1 MRLLERAVLLV
12 ACLAGCTRR
21 SQGTPPEPS
30 SASDAAAASTAG
42 SVSRAPCREEPS
54 VPVGTLLTPELM
66 RARAALRPN
75 GLDGARVSIAR
86 AYRYP
91 PITVLDGRTRPRVA
105 VDVDLDVPC
114 STFDPDDLEVVDVAT
129 GKSGPP
135 ADSHRITDD
144 GSFAD
149 WNDPVFKDPHRIHA
163 LFTYAV
169 DDVPR
174 ELGLRYG
181 TRDLAGRAAVVEAG
195 PIAPE
200 PTQSVVAY
208 TIEPGTRAQR
218 LIVHIEAKS
227 WPRGRTFSTVV
238 MSQPPA
244 EFRNGTRRWIEVDD
258 RLRPLDV
265 PVDKRPYYVPVR
277 HLILQFVVP
286 KGAKPL
292 RLVEFGTLSGA
303 PSLALPPETKA
314 KLLAEPSDCPRCADE

>member
-1 MRLLERAVLLV
+1 VPA
-12 ACLAGCTRR
+12 
-21 SQGTPPEPS
+21 GTP
-30 SASDAAAASTAG
+30 
-42 SVSRAPCREEPS
+42 
-54 VPVGTLLTPELM
+54 LTPELL
-66 RARAALRPN
+66 RERAALGPY
-75 GLDGARVSIAR
+75 GLDGARISIAR
-86 AYRYP
+86 AYVYP

-105 VDVDLDVPC
+105 VDVDLSVPC
-114 STFDPDDLEVVDVAT
+114 STFDPDALEVVDVAT
-129 GKSGPP
+129 GKSEPP

-149 WNDPVFKDPHRIHA
+149 WSDSVFTDPHRIHA

-169 DDVPR
+169 DKVPR
-174 ELGLRYG
+174 EVGLRYG
-181 TRDLAGRAAVVEAG
+181 ARDLSGRAAVAGAG

-208 TIEPGTRAQR
+208 TLEPGTRAQR

-238 MSQPPA
+238 MSEPPA
-244 EFRNGTRRWIEVDD
+244 EFRNGTRRWIEVDE

-265 PVDKRPYYVPVR
+265 PFDKRPYYVSVR
-277 HLILQFVVP
+277 HLLLQFVVP

-292 RLVEFGTLSGA
+292 RLVEFGSLAGR